1 MICIF
6 TELNLD
12 PNQFATV
19 ESWVKKNYESIIFP
33 LRLYASVVVEAR
45 KRENIFDYICS
56 KFS

>member
-33 LRLYASVVVEAR
+33 LRLCASVVVVAR
-45 KRENIFDYICS
+45 KWENIFALYI
-56 KFS
+56 